1 MESFTLPHQ
10 ETELVLQVVQKIVS
24 PCTVYVFGY
33 RQQSTMKTNFLANDI
48 SVEVSLHH
56 YYLLVFSKELIP
68 NGGTILSHAIAEA
81 SDHTITATVLLHK
94 VTDLATRQV
103 GQQWFFDQVLRGGHR
118 LCLDTT
124 APPYLLN
131 AVTTKSTDADTTY
144 WHKCVG
150 IAQFN
155 IQAAVDSQQLDVEL
169 CKIALLHT
177 AVNQIALGLIRVFL
191 GYTPNT
197 YSLAYLLQLCGYF
210 TDLSSQVFHQDT
222 SLQIKRY
229 KMLCAPPSMLNH
241 WTKLNASEQDYL
253 WILDACR
260 LFLEEA
266 KALVENELIREN
278 NINLKL
284 NTYEK
289 SNSTVVASST

>member
-1 MESFTLPHQ
+1 MESFTLPQQ

-33 RQQSTMKTNFLANDI
+33 RQESTMKRNFLANEM

-56 YYLLVFSKELIP
+56 YYLLVFSKELVP
-68 NGGTILSHAIAEA
+68 NGGTTISNDIAEA
-81 SDHTITATVLLHK
+81 TDHSITATVLLHK
-94 VTDLATRQV
+94 ITDLATRQV
-103 GQQWFFDQVLRGGHR
+103 GQQWFFDQVLRGGQR
-118 LCLDTT
+118 LCLDAS

-131 AVTTKSTDADTTY
+131 AVTTKSTDADTAY

-150 IAQFN
+150 VAQFN
-155 IQAAVDSQQLDVEL
+155 IQAAADSEQFDVEL
-169 CKIALLHT
+169 CRIALLHT

-191 GYTPNT
+191 SYTPNN
-197 YSLAYLLQLCGYF
+197 YSLSYLLQLCGYF
-210 TDLSSQVFHQDT
+210 TDLSSQVFQQDT

-241 WTKLNASEQDYL
+241 WTKLNADERDYV

-260 LFLEEA
+260 LFLNEA
-266 KALVENELIREN
+266 KALVENELIR
-278 NINLKL
+278 K
-284 NTYEK
+284 K
-289 SNSTVVASST
+289 